1 MANMSYCRFRN
12 TLNDLLDCQYNFD
25 NISSIEE
32 LVAAQRLFKMCQE
45 SVDIVDIED
54 LEMVKEEYD
63 EDE

>member
-1 MANMSYCRFRN
+1 MSYCRFRN

-32 LVAAQRLFKMCQE
+32 LVAAKRLFKMCQE
-45 SVDIVDIED
+45 IVDIVDIED